1 MVTGKVRY
9 PPLHLYAFL
18 AEIRFF
24 LKAIDSFPFQIIILL
39 TSIEFAI
46 KIHIINWNA
55 LMALPAVDL
64 LPAGPSLEPL
74 GSWLADSVAV
84 VTPKLG
90 WVEGFACRVAVLG
103 DLKSKIDLP
112 KGLALYERGPS
123 KKRKELN
130 SLNFENHW

>member
-9 PPLHLYAFL
+9 PPLHMYAFL

-24 LKAIDSFPFQIIILL
+24 LQAIDSFPFQIIILL

-64 LPAGPSLEPL
+64 LPAGPSLEPS

-84 VTPKLG
+84 VTRNLG
-90 WVEGFACRVAVLG
+90 WIQGYGFGAAVFG
-103 DLKSKIDLP
+103 DLKSKID
-112 KGLALYERGPS
+112 
-123 KKRKELN
+123 
-130 SLNFENHW
+130 

>member
-1 MVTGKVRY
+1 MATNQFSELYWCRALYFYLVMVTGKVRY

-46 KIHIINWNA
+46 KIHINWN
-55 LMALPAVDL
+55 ALPAVDL
-64 LPAGPSLEPL
+64 LPAGPSLEPS

-84 VTPKLG
+84 TPKLG
-90 WVEGFACRVAVLG
+90 WAEGYWFGAAVFG
-103 DLKSKIDLP
+103 DLKSKID
-112 KGLALYERGPS
+112 
-123 KKRKELN
+123 
-130 SLNFENHW
+130 